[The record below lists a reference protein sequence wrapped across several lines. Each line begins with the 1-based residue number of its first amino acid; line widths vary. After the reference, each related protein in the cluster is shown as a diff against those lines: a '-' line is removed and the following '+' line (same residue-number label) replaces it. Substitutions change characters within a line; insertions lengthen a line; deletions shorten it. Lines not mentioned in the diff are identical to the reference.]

1 MNEKMMQKRQ
11 IFDICFKIPEMLNG
25 MKVKDSTEVLP
36 NFEKIY
42 TFFDVFSHF
51 ESKKDVAPGL

>member
-42 TFFDVFSHF
+42 TFFDVFSQT
-51 ESKKDVAPGL
+51 